1 MKMSLTNAQLK
12 QYILHQIIHFFPD
25 DKSYSGDQLFELALQ
40 RALERTEYCFQH
52 VALPAFHQD
61 GITKFSHLHSDQYT
75 LFLWFLSNEV
85 WKGYEDTE
93 LASKLFYLNKIL
105 NGVLCMY
112 DAGMP
117 NIFLIVHGGGVV
129 LGKAQYDDFFV
140 CYQGCTVGA
149 IEGVYPVLGK
159 GVAMAPHSSI
169 IGQCHV
175 GHRVT
180 IGNQALLRNTN
191 VPSDSLYLSDIT
203 TGAHRQQSSK
213 SPWAQQFFNVPIRS
227 DLKKI

>member
-1 MKMSLTNAQLK
+1 MLMSLTNIELK
-12 QYILHQIIHFFPD
+12 QYVLQQLIHFFPD
-25 DKSYSGDQLFELALQ
+25 PKVYNNDLLFEQALD
-40 RALERTEYCFQH
+40 RALERTEYCFSH
-52 VALPAFHQD
+52 IALPAFHQD
-61 GITKFSHLHSDQYT
+61 GITSFSHLHSDQYT
-75 LFLWFLSNEV
+75 LFLWFLSNEI
-85 WKGYEDTE
+85 WKRYEDTE

-117 NIFLIVHGGGVV
+117 DIFLIVHGGGVV
-129 LGKAQYDDFFV
+129 LGKAQYNNFFV

-149 IEGVYPVLGK
+149 IDGVYPILGK

-175 GHRVT
+175 GHCVT

-191 VPSDSLYLSDIT
+191 LPSDSLYLSDIV
-203 TGAHRQQSSK
+203 TGAHRQQASTSS
-213 SPWAQQFFNVPIRS
+213 WAQTFFNVPIRGDS
-227 DLKKI
+227 KEV